1 LIIDICLFFFILVLL
16 FSHRHP
22 HRCPFDLFKKG
33 RTGRFW
39 RQRSEGDG
47 EESPMNWVVYCIIC
61 GSSYVY
67 ESGQDLPE
75 ICPLCSTR
83 ERKEGKK
90 LLKKEKKKK
99 EVIAI
104 STSEFKN
111 RKVVKT
117 LGMVSHEHI
126 FGINL
131 DGTDLKKF
139 NREIS
144 VSWAEKVNEGRD
156 LAISSIEDK
165 ALDLGG
171 NAVVGTDIT
180 YNVLGTHSGM
190 VMMLVA
196 AKGTAVVVE

>member
-1 LIIDICLFFFILVLL
+1 
-16 FSHRHP
+16 
-22 HRCPFDLFKKG
+22 
-33 RTGRFW
+33 
-39 RQRSEGDG
+39 
-47 EESPMNWVVYCIIC
+47 MNWVVYCTSC

-67 ESGQDLPE
+67 ESGQGLPE
-75 ICPLCSTR
+75 MCPLCSNR

-99 EVIAI
+99 DIIAI
-104 STSEFKN
+104 STPEFKN

-117 LGMVSHEHI
+117 LGIVSHEHI

-131 DGTDLKKF
+131 DGTDLNRF
-139 NREIS
+139 NGEVA

-165 ALDLGG
+165 TVELGG
-171 NAVVGTDIT
+171 NAVVGVDIT
-180 YNVLGTHSGM
+180 YNVLGTHSGI

>member
-1 LIIDICLFFFILVLL
+1 
-16 FSHRHP
+16 
-22 HRCPFDLFKKG
+22 
-33 RTGRFW
+33 
-39 RQRSEGDG
+39 
-47 EESPMNWVVYCIIC
+47 MNWVVYCTSC

-75 ICPLCSTR
+75 MCPLCSNR

-99 EVIAI
+99 EIVAI

-117 LGMVSHEHI
+117 LGIVSHEHI

-131 DGTDLKKF
+131 DGTDLKRF
-139 NREIS
+139 NGEVA
-144 VSWAEKVNEGRD
+144 VSWAEKINEGRD
-156 LAISSIEDK
+156 LSISSIEDK
-165 ALDLGG
+165 TVELGG
-171 NAVVGTDIT
+171 NAVVGVDIT
-180 YNVLGTHSGM
+180 YNVLGTHGGI

>member
-1 LIIDICLFFFILVLL
+1 
-16 FSHRHP
+16 
-22 HRCPFDLFKKG
+22 
-33 RTGRFW
+33 
-39 RQRSEGDG
+39 
-47 EESPMNWVVYCIIC
+47 M
-61 GSSYVY
+61 
-67 ESGQDLPE
+67 
-75 ICPLCSTR
+75 CPLCSNK

-90 LLKKEKKKK
+90 LSKKEKKRK

-117 LGMVSHEHI
+117 LGIVSHEHI

-131 DGTDLKKF
+131 DGADLRKF
-139 NREIS
+139 NREVA
-144 VSWAEKVNEGRD
+144 VSWEEKINEGKI

-165 ALDLGG
+165 AVELGG
-171 NAVVGTDIT
+171 NAVVGVDLT
-180 YNVLGTHSGM
+180 YNVLGTHSGI

>member
-1 LIIDICLFFFILVLL
+1 
-16 FSHRHP
+16 
-22 HRCPFDLFKKG
+22 
-33 RTGRFW
+33 
-39 RQRSEGDG
+39 
-47 EESPMNWVVYCIIC
+47 MNWVVYCTIC

-75 ICPLCSTR
+75 MCPLCSNR

-90 LLKKEKKKK
+90 LPKKEKKKK
-99 EVIAI
+99 EIIAI

-117 LGMVSHEHI
+117 LGIVSHEHI

-131 DGTDLKKF
+131 DGADVRKF
-139 NREIS
+139 NREVS
-144 VSWAEKVNEGRD
+144 VAWAEKLNEGRD

-165 ALDLGG
+165 TVELGG
-171 NAVVGTDIT
+171 NAVVGVDLT
-180 YNVLGTHSGM
+180 YNVLGTHSGIL
-190 VMMLVA
+190 VMLIA

>member
-1 LIIDICLFFFILVLL
+1 
-16 FSHRHP
+16 
-22 HRCPFDLFKKG
+22 
-33 RTGRFW
+33 
-39 RQRSEGDG
+39 
-47 EESPMNWVVYCIIC
+47 MNWVVYCTVC

-75 ICPLCSTR
+75 MCPLCSNK
-83 ERKEGKK
+83 ERKEGKR
-90 LLKKEKKKK
+90 LAKKEKKKRDI
-99 EVIAI
+99 VAI

-117 LGMVSHEHI
+117 LGIVSHEHI

-131 DGTDLKKF
+131 DGADVKRF

-165 ALDLGG
+165 AIELGG
-171 NAVVGTDIT
+171 NAVVGVDLT
-180 YNVLGTHSGM
+180 YNVLGTHSGI